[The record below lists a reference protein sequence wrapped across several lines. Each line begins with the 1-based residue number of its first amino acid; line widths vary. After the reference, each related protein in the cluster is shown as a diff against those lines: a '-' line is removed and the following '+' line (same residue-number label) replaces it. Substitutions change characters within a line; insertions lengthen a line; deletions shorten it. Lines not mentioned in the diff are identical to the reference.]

1 MIINVWS
8 TLQNVLSSLLNSEGN
23 ASDGKGSGQGT
34 SLQDEIQAFGQS
46 GSTNGGSSSVG
57 KASAPLHE
65 EIQTS
70 GYGGSTSE
78 SSSSVKCKLPY
89 TNKRTF
95 CFHADR
101 DGSSTIGGYTGTSPS
116 KTTN

>member
-1 MIINVWS
+1 MKATGVS
-8 TLQNVLSSLLNSEGN
+8 TDSQGSTSSVEGES
-23 ASDGKGSGQGT
+23 AS
-34 SLQDEIQAFGQS
+34 LHDEIQAFGQS